1 MDTEQ
6 LVALLVEDVWNGQG
20 NQAGSLIDP
29 SCPGLD
35 GTGPD
40 AVVAWHLDRRTA
52 FPDLRY
58 EVVSVVVSASNAA
71 VRWRAQGH
79 HKGTFGPVPA
89 TGRPVSYEGASFLT
103 FRQGR
108 LVDVWSVN
116 DLFGLVHQL
125 GAQVVSPN
133 LDLLADDG

>member
-1 MDTEQ
+1 MDTDQ

-20 NQAGSLIDP
+20 DQAGSLIDP

-35 GTGPD
+35 GTGPE
-40 AVVAWHLDRRTA
+40 AVVAWHRDRRAA

-58 EVVSVVVSASNAA
+58 EVVSVVASASNAA

-79 HKGTFGPVPA
+79 QEGQFGPVPA
-89 TGRPVSYEGASFLT
+89 TGRAVSYEGASFLT

-116 DLFGLVHQL
+116 DLFGLVQQL
-125 GAQVVSPN
+125 GAQVVPPT
-133 LDLLADDG
+133 